1 MEYALY
7 GTVTDK
13 TDVYSFGLVLLPVVC
28 GMDYLIMPTNMEQME
43 KPVEEKI
50 DLNIKGKIAP
60 ECWQVFID
68 ITHRC
73 LK

>member
-1 MEYALY
+1 MVAEIE
-7 GTVTDK
+7 
-13 TDVYSFGLVLLPVVC
+13 F
-28 GMDYLIMPTNMEQME
+28 ME